1 MEGRG
6 PPVLFKGER
15 WNEKERMA
23 REPTSCK
30 IIKMKKEINVLTESY
45 FETSQDFCR
54 ISTSA
59 VGFLSTK
66 KNLTWGLSHSIDLF
80 HYLLVHRHQ

>member
-15 WNEKERMA
+15 WNEKEWMV

-30 IIKMKKEINVLTESY
+30 IIKMKKETNVLTGSY
-45 FETSQDFCR
+45 FETSHQLQDFDQCGSVFKYKEK
-54 ISTSA
+54 IS
-59 VGFLSTK
+59 LR
-66 KNLTWGLSHSIDLF
+66 
-80 HYLLVHRHQ
+80 YLLAP